1 MLAGSERLLYGSD
14 YCWTPAGGTAA
25 QIASLDSAD
34 QPEGDTWRALT
45 SRNAA
50 RLLPA
55 LRT

>member
-34 QPEGDTWRALT
+34 QPGGDTWRALL
-45 SRNAA
+45 A
-50 RLLPA
+50 
-55 LRT
+55 